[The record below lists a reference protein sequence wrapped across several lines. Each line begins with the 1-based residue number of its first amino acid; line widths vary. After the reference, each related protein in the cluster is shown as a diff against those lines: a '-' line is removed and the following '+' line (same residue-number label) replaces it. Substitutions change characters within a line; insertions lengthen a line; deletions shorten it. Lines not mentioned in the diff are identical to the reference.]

1 MKSKVVEP
9 AGQGAFYLHVKF
21 PHRSKL
27 PLKRIG
33 ATAIEGIEKR
43 AIRIPEQ
50 LQFTKGFPVDQQ
62 GIILQGMANLI
73 NETVIDPDG
82 QSVDTPD
89 RGIKPTE

>member
-1 MKSKVVEP
+1 MVEP

-89 RGIKPTE
+89 RGINL